1 VYVVRDKATNEMVWH
16 ITNISPIN
24 WRNIMEKKKENTVKT
39 NEVADSIAYLAE
51 QFQGDDTNERIA
63 STNIVNA
70 LDEIAHSLWDGS
82 RANGFDDTI
91 PDALF
96 AVSRSLDKIAEAISA
111 HPYGKGS

>member
-1 VYVVRDKATNEMVWH
+1 
-16 ITNISPIN
+16 
-24 WRNIMEKKKENTVKT
+24 MEEKKENAVKA

-51 QFQGDDTNERIA
+51 QFQGKHTNESIA

-70 LDEIAHSLWDGS
+70 LDRIAHSLWDGS

-96 AVSRSLDKIAEAISA
+96 SVSRSLDKIAEAIKD
-111 HPYGKGS
+111 KGTEI